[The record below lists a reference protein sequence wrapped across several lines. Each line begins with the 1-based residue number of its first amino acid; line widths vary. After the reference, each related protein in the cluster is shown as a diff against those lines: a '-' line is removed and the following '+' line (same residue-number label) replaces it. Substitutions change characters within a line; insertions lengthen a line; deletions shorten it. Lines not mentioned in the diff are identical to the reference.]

1 MKISTQI
8 LGDNHDAYMP
18 FLPSLKFRLLV
29 SQEKESKMS
38 LERTLAAIDKV
49 ICIISIVIISI
60 VIISYVI
67 YTSINILDLQVQN
80 LMEVGNKLRAKLL
93 MATGGEEASPLEQE
107 IRFFS
112 LL

>member
-1 MKISTQI
+1 M
-8 LGDNHDAYMP
+8 
-18 FLPSLKFRLLV
+18 
-29 SQEKESKMS
+29 
-38 LERTLAAIDKV
+38 
-49 ICIISIVIISI
+49 SIVIINISI
-60 VIISYVI
+60 IVH
-67 YTSINILDLQVQN
+67 TFINILDLQVQN

>member
-1 MKISTQI
+1 MWD
-8 LGDNHDAYMP
+8 LA
-18 FLPSLKFRLLV
+18 RL
-29 SQEKESKMS
+29 
-38 LERTLAAIDKV
+38 V
-49 ICIISIVIISI
+49 IIINSIVIISI
-60 VIISYVI
+60 ISIVVY
-67 YTSINILDLQVQN
+67 INILDFQVQN